1 MSKVEFLP
9 YARFLAPSVKR
20 MFRLRVCVTVHM
32 CACTYWCV
40 CSHIHVC
47 TCAYVCGYL
56 SVKFS
61 DALLHPY
68 KSVCLSVRLLVRPSV
83 SLSVCDA
90 FIQIKSNQY
99 IWANKWKKRHTR
111 LTISILTSLSDG
123 LSVHWSVISSI
134 CPARIRE
141 HQWKSTFFSKS
152 YQSITRGYLS
162 VTTHACMNV
171 HIFASPYKLSLV
183 QTQMQLV
190 LLTLMMVLWEN
201 KARYMAISC
210 S

>member
-1 MSKVEFLP
+1 MCKVEFLP

-83 SLSVCDA
+83 CLSVCDA

-99 IWANKWKKRHTR
+99 FLANEWKRRHTK
-111 LTISILTSLSDG
+111 LTMCILTP
-123 LSVHWSVISSI
+123 LSVHWSYHSLIRLS
-134 CPARIRE
+134 CFRE
-141 HQWKSTFFSKS
+141 HQWKTTFLADHTCP
-152 YQSITRGYLS
+152 YARGYLS
-162 VTTHACMNV
+162 VAMHTCMNV
-171 HIFASPYKLSLV
+171 PTCAY
-183 QTQMQLV
+183 
-190 LLTLMMVLWEN
+190 
-201 KARYMAISC
+201 AY
-210 S
+210 

>member
-1 MSKVEFLP
+1 MCKVEFLP

-47 TCAYVCGYL
+47 TCAYMYL

-83 SLSVCDA
+83 
-90 FIQIKSNQY
+90 
-99 IWANKWKKRHTR
+99 R
-111 LTISILTSLSDG
+111 
-123 LSVHWSVISSI
+123 
-134 CPARIRE
+134 
-141 HQWKSTFFSKS
+141 
-152 YQSITRGYLS
+152 
-162 VTTHACMNV
+162 
-171 HIFASPYKLSLV
+171 LSLCMWRFHPN
-183 QTQMQLV
+183 QV
-190 LLTLMMVLWEN
+190 LKYSSTVDINDGIMREQGRIHGHKLLLEGRNAKASRTDGPKNRSTDGHTLL
-201 KARYMAISC
+201 
-210 S
+210 